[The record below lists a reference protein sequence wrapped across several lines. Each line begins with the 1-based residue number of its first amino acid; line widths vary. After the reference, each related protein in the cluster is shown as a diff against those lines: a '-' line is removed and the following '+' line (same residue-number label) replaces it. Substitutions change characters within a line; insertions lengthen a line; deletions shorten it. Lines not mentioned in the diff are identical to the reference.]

1 MLGIEFMGDVPF
13 RQVYIHGLVRDA
25 ERQKMSK
32 TKGNVVD
39 PLVVTEKYGTDA
51 VRMALLQ
58 GAAPGTDIVLTEE
71 RMESSR
77 AFANKI
83 WNAARFL
90 FMNMERSGVEPW
102 VPDRLEDF
110 HPQPDTVTLEVPI
123 EDRWIFSR
131 LNSCAEQVNRAIET
145 YRYHE
150 AAQVLW
156 QFFWHE
162 FCDWY
167 LELKKLYFKENSG
180 LTPGWRNILAA
191 FETALRLLH
200 PAMPFLTEELWQR
213 LGTQAAGRPVS
224 IAVASFPQYRQE
236 STDFAAEREIG
247 LVQEIVTMA
256 RTLRVEAKLDPKQQL
271 DGTLYSRNDAL
282 EVAKRHAT
290 AIQKLANVRL
300 EFKAEAAPKSPAMR
314 STAQFDLALQVPK
327 TQEDAQ
333 RKRMEKEREQLVKNI
348 ANSERQLGD
357 ETFTSR
363 APEKVVNSI
372 RQKLEDYRAQLKKID
387 DAL

>member
-1 MLGIEFMGDVPF
+1 MGDVPF

-32 TKGNVVD
+32 TKGNTID

-77 AFANKI
+77 GFANKI

-90 FMNMERSGVEPW
+90 FLNMERSGVEPW
-102 VPDRLEDF
+102 VPESLEEF
-110 HPQPDTVTLEVPI
+110 RPMAEPDTVEASI

-131 LNSCAEQVNRAIET
+131 LNSCAEQVNRSIEQ

-156 QFFWHE
+156 HFFWHE

-167 LELKKLYFKENSG
+167 VELKKLSFRENSG
-180 LTPGWRNILAA
+180 LTPGWRNTLAA
-191 FETALRLLH
+191 FESALRLLH

-213 LGTQAAGRPVS
+213 LAAGGAGRPKS
-224 IAVASFPQYRQE
+224 IALAGYPQYNRE
-236 STDFAAEREIG
+236 GTDFAAEREIG
-247 LVQEIVTMA
+247 VLQEIVTMA
-256 RTLRVEAKLDPKQQL
+256 RTLRAEAKLDPKQQL
-271 DGTLYSRNDAL
+271 EGALYSRTAAL
-282 EVAKRHAT
+282 ETAQRNAA
-290 AIQKLANVRL
+290 AIQTLANVKL
-300 EFKAEAAPKSPAMR
+300 EFTAGTAPKAAVIR
-314 STAQFDLALQVPK
+314 STAEFDLVLHVPQAQ
-327 TQEDAQ
+327 QEAQ
-333 RKRMEKEREQLVKNI
+333 LKRMAKERDQLVKNV
-348 ANSERQLGD
+348 ASLERQLGD
-357 ETFTSR
+357 EGFLGR
-363 APEKVVNSI
+363 APGHVVEGM
-372 RQKLEDYRAQLKKID
+372 RKKLEDYRAQVEKLD
-387 DAL
+387 GAV